1 MFNNTYAKGV
11 PGSEVPAVM
20 GAGATIRIVV
30 DLRPDHGF
38 ATFWL
43 KPSADG
49 LEEEVGVLE
58 GLPLRGVALGV
69 NMNVAAGSGLDQLFR
84 RVRGRRHA
92 PCCGALSDRLGHP
105 ATHRGCL
112 AGALAL
118 PCPVA
123 LLPVV

>member
-1 MFNNTYAKGV
+1 MRSRLRRTRLLLAAAALLAA
-11 PGSEVPAVM
+11 PPCLPRPTPAAAQLLDAAVDVAPAG
-20 GAGATIRIVV
+20 GA
-30 DLRPDHGF
+30 
-38 ATFWL
+38 
-43 KPSADG
+43 
-49 LEEEVGVLE
+49 
-58 GLPLRGVALGV
+58 PLRGVALGV

-84 RVRGRRHA
+84 RVRRGRRHA